1 MDAPIRLILLVFAFV
16 LFIIAGCNISLVRV
30 NFGWLGLAC
39 LTAAL
44 WLH

>member
-1 MDAPIRLILLVFAFV
+1 MSTIRLIALVAAFV
-16 LFIIAGCNISLVRV
+16 LFLIAGFDITTRRV

-39 LTAAL
+39 LTFAV